1 MSDKLIA
8 KREEL
13 AAKQAKLAGI
23 FAAAKQADG
32 TYDFKADGVEG
43 LDGDAAGRLDQVR
56 KMNDELDKLGAE
68 VKSLA
73 ELREMH
79 ESAEAAAE
87 AASRPASKGL
97 HPRQDRREA
106 PIMKSLGMMIAE
118 SDIVTKR
125 SRNAVVELPEGVGIK
140 TLMETS
146 AGWAP
151 ENIRSG
157 KLVESAQRPVQ
168 VLDLIPGATTNQS
181 AVVYMEETT
190 FTNNAAEAAEG
201 AAFGEGAL
209 ALTEVTSPV
218 RKIAVFLPVTDEQL
232 EDVPSVQS
240 YINNRL
246 TFMLRQRLDSQVLV
260 GDGTAPNLSGI
271 LDRSGLQTQALGAD
285 PVPDAIHKAI
295 TKVRVTGRGMP
306 DAVVL
311 HSNDWQGIRLLRTTD
326 GIYIWGSPSE
336 AGPASIWGLPVV
348 ISEALTEGTGLVGDF
363 RNFSQLSIRRN
374 VTVKVSD
381 SHDDYFVKGKQAI
394 RADLRASLEVFRP
407 AAFCSVTGI

>member
-13 AAKQAKLAGI
+13 AAKQTKLAEM

-32 TYDFKADGVEG
+32 TYDFGKVDGLEG
-43 LDGDAAGRLDQVR
+43 DTAGRVEQIR
-56 KMNDELDKLGAE
+56 KMNDELDSLGAE

-79 ESAEAAAE
+79 ESAERAAE
-87 AASRPASKGL
+87 AASKPAAKGL
-97 HPRQDRREA
+97 HPRQGGVDEA
-106 PIMKSLGMMIAE
+106 VVKSFGQMVAE
-118 SDIVTKR
+118 SDIVMKR
-125 SRNAVVELPEGVGIK
+125 AGEAKFALPNGVEVK
-140 TLMETS
+140 TLFQTS

-151 ENIRSG
+151 ETIRTG

-168 VLDLIPGATTNQS
+168 ILDLIPGATTDQS

-190 FTNNAAEAAEG
+190 FTNNAAETAEAG
-201 AAFGEGAL
+201 AYPEGAL
-209 ALTEVTSPV
+209 ALTEVSSPV
-218 RKIAVFLPVTDEQL
+218 RKISVFLPVTDEQL
-232 EDVPSVQS
+232 EDVASVQS

-246 TFMLRQRLDSQVLV
+246 TFMLRQRLDQQVV
-260 GDGTAPNLSGI
+260 TGDGTPPNLSGI

-285 PVPDAIHKAI
+285 PVADAIHKAI
-295 TKVRVTGRGMP
+295 TKVRVTGRAMP
-306 DAVVL
+306 DAVAL
-311 HSNDWQGIRLLRTTD
+311 HSNDWQQIRLVRTTD

-348 ISEALTEGTGLVGDF
+348 LTEALTEGTGLVGDF

-381 SHDDYFVKGKQAI
+381 SHSDYFVNGKQAI
-394 RADLRASLEVFRP
+394 RADLRASLEIFRP
-407 AAFCSVTGI
+407 AAFCQVTGI